1 MKNAKLI
8 RLIILCVF
16 VSLLF
21 LGFVSCAAPVVHTP
35 SDWSFHFSFPFWG
48 FPFGIIG
55 LAIYILPTIIAAVR
69 RSKSL
74 VGILLVNI
82 FLGWTFIGWVLS
94 LIWALIGKA

>member
-1 MKNAKLI
+1 MKNAKPI
-8 RLIILCVF
+8 HLIILGAF
-16 VSLLF
+16 IFLL
-21 LGFVSCAAPVVHTP
+21 LLCFVSCAAPVVHTP
-35 SDWSFHFSFPFWG
+35 SDWSFHFSFPYWG

-74 VGILLVNI
+74 VGILLVNVL
-82 FLGWTFIGWVLS
+82 LGWTFIGWVLS